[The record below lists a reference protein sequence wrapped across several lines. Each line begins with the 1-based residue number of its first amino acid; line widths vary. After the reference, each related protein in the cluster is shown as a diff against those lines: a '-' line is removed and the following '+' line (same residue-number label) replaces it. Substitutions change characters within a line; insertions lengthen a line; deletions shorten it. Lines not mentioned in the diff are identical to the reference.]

1 MKKKKKVISISL
13 IVSLILTI
21 TIGVSYAFYN
31 NLILGDYNQVLVTGD
46 IYMNYIETNGIN
58 ITNAVPMSKEEA
70 LASEDNVFNFQIIG
84 KNTSDKDIYYGIS
97 LVNGDDIEGKTRI
110 NPEDV
115 NVYLTSDDNVLIDA
129 IRYTSFDNTNKLD
142 RKK

>member
-1 MKKKKKVISISL
+1 M
-13 IVSLILTI
+13 
-21 TIGVSYAFYN
+21 FF
-31 NLILGDYNQVLVTGD
+31 LVTGD
-46 IYMNYIETNGIN
+46 IYMNYVETNGIN
-58 ITNAVPMSKEEA
+58 ITNTVPMTKEEA
-70 LASEDNVFNFQIIG
+70 LASEDNVFNFQIVG
-84 KNTSDKDIYYGIS
+84 KNNSSKDIYYGIS
-97 LVNGDDIEGKTRI
+97 LVNGDEIEGKTRI